1 MVLTDR
7 EIRDKH
13 GYDEVPKEVVNYIY
27 ATTTATGN
35 LRSHLQRFH
44 TELYDR
50 MCEENKWNYKPKVTA
65 AVVGA
70 NQKSELPAFS
80 PETFL
85 DYLVRFV
92 TTDDQVCG

>member
-1 MVLTDR
+1 VVLTDR
-7 EIRDKH
+7 EIRDKYR
-13 GYDEVPKEVVNYIY
+13 YDEVPKKVDNYIY

-35 LRSHLQRFH
+35 LRGHLQRVH

-50 MCEENKWNYKPKVTA
+50 TCEENKWNYKPKVTA

-70 NQKSELPAFS
+70 NRKSELPAFS
-80 PETFL
+80 PEMFL

-92 TTDDQVCG
+92 TSDDQVC